1 MNASQKLADLIYR
14 IGGDTSAFDEA
25 MRKLDGRSAKSAR
38 DMEKEF
44 DRTGK
49 SIAAMG
55 ANLAKRF
62 IGPLSVAGLVAS
74 LRQAADGMAQI
85 GEEAKRA
92 NLSTKVFQEWKF
104 VAEQARVPVDAVVD
118 AFKELNIRADEFV
131 KTGKGS
137 AAEAFARLGMSREEV
152 QRRLRD
158 PSTFMQELIE
168 RTKALRNTA
177 AGIRIFDELFG
188 GTGGERFVAFLHQ
201 GEGAIRDQIKAA
213 HDLGLVI
220 DDKLIKRAEEV
231 DRKFRLISTTV
242 STNLKSAII
251 AAADALST
259 FIDRF
264 TVVEKRQTD
273 TIKLQLAEAE
283 RNLTYAQRG
292 LEGSLTGVASKAF
305 EKQIAHSQAEIE
317 RLRAILRDRALTAI
331 TPQLQSLRDGGVATK
346 GDRPGYQAPDD
357 SDSRKRSTAATKEQR
372 DAAAELIK
380 ELEHELSL
388 IGQSELQKAKLNAL
402 RRAGAEA
409 TGEQKEKIEKL
420 VEALH
425 KETEAAKQAEDAQK
439 ARAQALDNLFDMGA
453 DGIMSIVEKSATA
466 EEAIKR
472 LAVQL
477 ALAAAQAALLGSGP
491 LAGLFGGGLFGGSNF
506 VPNTTAADFFRN
518 GFSRGAAN
526 TGGSRGEPRG
536 VVHGQEAVIPLPG
549 SGKVPVELLM
559 PQLPEL
565 SRRSDAAPQRQEVI
579 LHVAAEEGE
588 MFRPTIRAEAQGV
601 SVRVVDQ
608 FSREALPVRVN
619 QIASD
624 PYAIG

>member
-231 DRKFRLISTTV
+231 DRKFRQITTTV
-242 STNLKSAII
+242 STNLKTAII
-251 AAADALST
+251 SAADALSI

-264 TVVEKRQTD
+264 AVVERRQTD

-283 RNLTYAQRG
+283 RNLRSLESRG
-292 LEGSLTGVASKAF
+292 GLIPSAARD
-305 EKQIAHSQAEIE
+305 KQMAHSQAEIE

-357 SDSRKRSTAATKEQR
+357 SDSRKRSTAATNEQR

-536 VVHGQEAVIPLPG
+536 IVHGQEAVIPLPG